1 MSLGLLHCQGRGMD
15 WQRHLLVYHWQ
26 LFLPN
31 WQTGDESCLL
41 GFVWGV
47 WPGGMLRGSAAKQSG

>member
-1 MSLGLLHCQGRGMD
+1 MD

-47 WPGGMLRGSAAKQSG
+47 WPGGMLRALQPNNLADEGHHC